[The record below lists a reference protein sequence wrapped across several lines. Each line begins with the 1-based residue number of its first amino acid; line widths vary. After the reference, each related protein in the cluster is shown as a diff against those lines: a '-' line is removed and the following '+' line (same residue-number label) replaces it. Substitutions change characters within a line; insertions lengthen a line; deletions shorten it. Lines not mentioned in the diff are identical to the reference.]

1 MKTLRV
7 LVKRVVGDYEM
18 QVPDFV
24 AKKFDD
30 VAILHVNQNRFNQ
43 APSLMMLAL
52 SDSVINTKTGEVLKK
67 T

>member
-1 MKTLRV
+1 
-7 LVKRVVGDYEM
+7 M